1 MRHIPVRVG
10 PLALLLTVISICMTT
25 LGVLAFTTAKADMN
39 LAEKYAATVHTRY
52 ELEEL
57 GQSFLE
63 EAVRM
68 LKSGKDVSVR
78 PGVEKGEEGLLKWT
92 LERGGFGLTVGIA
105 PKDAAGFE
113 VACWTIQ
120 KAWEPE
126 EGMGELWLGE

>member
-25 LGVLAFTTAKADMN
+25 LGVLSFTTARADLN

-63 EAVRM
+63 EAGRM
-68 LKSGKDVSVR
+68 LES
-78 PGVEKGEEGLLKWT
+78 GEEAGMISDVETGEDGLLKWT
-92 LERGGFGLTVGIA
+92 VERGDFSLTVGIV
-105 PKDAAGFE
+105 PKDAGFE
-113 VACWTIQ
+113 VVCWTIQ